1 MIIEHYSFGRIIV
14 NGKTYTQDL
23 IIFPDRINPSW
34 WRKEGHLLQIED
46 LEEVIREK
54 PELLIIGTGYYGV
67 LKVPEELSST
77 LSAKAIEVIIRKTA
91 EAVEIYNK
99 RGGTKKTVACLHL
112 TC

>member
-1 MIIEHYSFGRIIV
+1 MTIEDYSFGKIII
-14 NGKTYTQDL
+14 NGKTFTKDL
-23 IIFPDRINPSW
+23 IIFPERIEPSW

-46 LEEVIREK
+46 LEDVIKEK

-67 LKVPEELSST
+67 MRVPEEVVNAL
-77 LSAKAIEVIIRKTA
+77 KKQGIEVIIKKTA

-99 RGGTKKTVACLHL
+99 RDRTKKTIICLHL

>member
-1 MIIEHYSFGRIIV
+1 MIEHYSFGRIIV

-23 IIFPDRINPSW
+23 IIFPDRINSYW
-34 WRKEGHLLQIED
+34 WRKEGHLLQLED
-46 LEEVIREK
+46 LDEVIKEK

-67 LKVPEELSST
+67 MKVPEEL
-77 LSAKAIEVIIRKTA
+77 LNILRAKGIDIIAKKTA

-99 RGGTKKTVACLHL
+99 RYDTKKTVACLHL

>member
-1 MIIEHYSFGRIIV
+1 MTIEHYSFGRITI
-14 NGKTYTQDL
+14 NGKTYTRDL

-34 WRKEGHLLQIED
+34 WRKEGHLLQLED
-46 LEEVIREK
+46 LEEVIKER

-67 LKVPEELSST
+67 MRVPEELLKI
-77 LSAKAIEVIIRKTA
+77 LSAKGIEVIVKKTA

-99 RGGTKKTVACLHL
+99 GYTSMKTVACLHL